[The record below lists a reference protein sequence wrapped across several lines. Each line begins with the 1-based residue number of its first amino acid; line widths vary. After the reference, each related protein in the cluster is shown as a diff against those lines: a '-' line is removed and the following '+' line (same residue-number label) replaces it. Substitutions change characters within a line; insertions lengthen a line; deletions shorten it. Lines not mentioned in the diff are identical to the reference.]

1 MTTPPVLTRLRRANP
16 VTPAVAAESSD
27 LFEQIVA
34 LPGDPRLG
42 GRPIRRR
49 GSRRLAV
56 VILALVA
63 LAAIASTAYALTEW
77 NGAPPVKPKVTR
89 HEYLQ
94 AQHQLTLPPG
104 ETWPKLHVPAN
115 SVTAPGAGGGRAV
128 LVSQIAW
135 ECYWVRAIRTGN
147 VAAGHRAHAE
157 LETLFADN
165 VRVAPAGASENW
177 SPRIPPKVPTLYYA
191 DDGGYQRDQAMFAAA
206 AAGHPAE
213 LIQSCRANS

>member
-1 MTTPPVLTRLRRANP
+1 MTTPALTRLRRANP
-16 VTPAVAAESSD
+16 VAPAVAADTSD
-27 LFEQIVA
+27 LFERIVA
-34 LPGDPRLG
+34 SPGDPRLAA
-42 GRPIRRR
+42 RPIRCRN
-49 GSRRLAV
+49 RLAIV
-56 VILALVA
+56 VLAMVA
-63 LAAIASTAYALTEW
+63 LAAIGSSAYALTDW

-104 ETWPKLHVPAN
+104 ETWPKLHVPAD
-115 SVTAPGAGGGRAV
+115 SVTAPGAGGGHAV

-135 ECYWVRAIRTGN
+135 ECYWAHSIRIGN
-147 VAAGHRAHAE
+147 VAAQQRAHTE
-157 LETLFADN
+157 LETLFANN